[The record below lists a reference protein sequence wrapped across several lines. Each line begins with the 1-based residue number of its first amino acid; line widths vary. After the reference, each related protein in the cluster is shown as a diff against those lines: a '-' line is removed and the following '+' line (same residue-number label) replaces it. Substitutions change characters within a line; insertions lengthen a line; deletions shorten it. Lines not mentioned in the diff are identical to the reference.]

1 MTIRPPFGHRMRDA
15 HFQFSPT
22 YTPLNHGSFG
32 AYPRPIKEAQD
43 AFQRRCTE
51 RPDTFYVY
59 DLPKLIDES
68 RDAVAPLLGADPREV
83 VLIPNATTGVNTV
96 LRNLKWEEGDM
107 IVYFSTI
114 YDACEK
120 TIESVREMV
129 GVEVGTNCQVLE
141 YPINE
146 GAELEE
152 FRAFVELT
160 QSMGQKVK
168 LAMFDTVLTFPGVR
182 MPWEELV
189 RICKEL
195 GVLSLIDGA
204 HGIGHID
211 LTHLGAISPDFFM
224 ALYTPRSCAV
234 FYVPLRNQHLIRTS
248 LPTSHGYRKP
258 SPNDTLKDINE
269 YFLSLFNFVATIDYT
284 PYLCIPAAISFR
296 TTICGGEA
304 SIRQYCFDLARVGGS
319 ICASALNTYTLP
331 VDPGRETCFTNIRLP
346 IPFWPNS
353 AKHTHSNTTA
363 FPSAEAE
370 KIKSWL
376 NKTAVEESD
385 TYLQIGWHAGVL
397 WVRLSAQ
404 VYLELRDF
412 EWVGERL
419 RNLCERVNQGE
430 VEGTKRVSRGDF
442 APARPREEEEFEY
455 GTGFTPSNDP
465 ESVGSEESACSH
477 FREPVS

>member
-43 AFQRRCTE
+43 AFQRQCTA

-107 IVYFSTI
+107 IVYF
-114 YDACEK
+114 
-120 TIESVREMV
+120 R
-129 GVEVGTNCQVLE
+129 
-141 YPINE
+141 
-146 GAELEE
+146 AELEG
-152 FRAFVELT
+152 FREFVELT
-160 QSMGQKVK
+160 QSMGRKIK

-189 RICKEL
+189 GICKEL

-211 LTHLGAISPDFFM
+211 LTHLGAISPDFFVSNCHKW
-224 ALYTPRSCAV
+224 LYTPRSCAV

-248 LPTSHGYRKP
+248 LPTSHGYRKG
-258 SPNDTLKDINE
+258 SPNDTPKDIND
-269 YFLSLFNFVATIDYT
+269 YFLSMFNFVATIDYT

-296 TTICGGEA
+296 NTICGGEA
-304 SIRQYCFDLARVGGS
+304 SIRQYCFDLAKVGGS

-346 IPFWPNS
+346 IPFWPNNTQH
-353 AKHTHSNTTA
+353 KHTNTTA
-363 FPSAEAE
+363 FPFTEAE
-370 KIKSWL
+370 KIRFWL

-404 VYLELRDF
+404 IYLELRDF

-419 RNLCERVNQGE
+419 RNLCERVNEGG
-430 VEGTKRVSRGDF
+430 VEGTKRVSNGEF
-442 APARPREEEEFEY
+442 LLTVPREREFA
-455 GTGFTPSNDP
+455 SLNDP
-465 ESVGSEESACSH
+465 DIMDNE
-477 FREPVS
+477 